1 MKFLILATCISV
13 GLALPKAEPHF
24 GYRYAYKPVYRAP
37 APAPAP
43 ARSNFGYSYSGPSSF
58 VSVSYG
64 GAAVPSYKTNS
75 AANNQLASAEAK
87 GIQAMGLY
95 ARVFGQNDD
104 SSATLARAETLGL
117 QADGL
122 YAQVFGDKGDTALA
136 DAEAKAIQAG
146 GLYAQ
151 EFGA

>member
-1 MKFLILATCISV
+1 M
-13 GLALPKAEPHF
+13 G
-24 GYRYAYKPVYRAP
+24 AYKPVYR

-104 SSATLARAETLGL
+104 SSATLGL

-122 YAQVFGDKGDTALA
+122 YAEVFGDKGDTALA
-136 DAEAKAIQAG
+136 DAEAKAIQA
-146 GLYAQ
+146 
-151 EFGA
+151 